1 MKYLQSNS
9 KHSFITFI
17 KTLLIIF
24 MVAASAIFVSKLF
37 TAVKEGYADK
47 DKLPVGL
54 VAEDDPDLKC
64 PAAGAASKGC
74 TPADVMKLGYDLASD
89 PAVSQIELENFKKV
103 CQSRS
108 RHLGEMAEQF
118 IGDVTLLKFSTMFNT
133 KPNDA
138 EIQKKLD
145 EMKKEK
151 SSSMKGC
158 YNYDFMFE
166 MAGLQVGKA
175 DQKTLSAVQSEA
187 VRCYA
192 QRFNAFR
199 KCMGLCDD
207 IEARDMVK
215 KEKEQKNKK

>member
-1 MKYLQSNS
+1 MNYFQSNS
-9 KHSFITFI
+9 KHSFI
-17 KTLLIIF
+17 K
-24 MVAASAIFVSKLF
+24 MVAVSAILVSKML
-37 TAVKEGYADK
+37 TVVKEGYADK
-47 DKLPVGL
+47 DKLTL
-54 VAEDDPDLKC
+54 NHVAEDDPDLKC
-64 PAAGAASKGC
+64 PAGASKGC

-103 CQSRS
+103 CASRS
-108 RHLGEMAEQF
+108 PKLNEMAGQF
-118 IGDVTLLKFSTMFNT
+118 IGDVTLLKFATMFNT

-138 EIQKKLD
+138 DIQKKID

-151 SSSMKGC
+151 SFKGC
-158 YNYDFMFE
+158 YHYDFMFE

-199 KCMGLCDD
+199 KCMGLC
-207 IEARDMVK
+207 K
-215 KEKEQKNKK
+215 PS

>member
-1 MKYLQSNS
+1 MKYFQSNS
-9 KHSFITFI
+9 KHSFI
-17 KTLLIIF
+17 KTLLMIF
-24 MVAASAIFVSKLF
+24 MVTVSAIFVSKLLSV
-37 TAVKEGYADK
+37 VKEGYADK
-47 DKLPVGL
+47 DKLPLNL

-64 PAAGAASKGC
+64 PAAGASKGC

-103 CQSRS
+103 CASRS
-108 RHLGEMAEQF
+108 PKLGGMADQF
-118 IGDVTLLKFSTMFNT
+118 IGDVTLLKFATMFNT

-145 EMKKEK
+145 EMKKNK
-151 SSSMKGC
+151 SFKGC
-158 YNYDFMFE
+158 YQYDFMFE
-166 MAGLQVGKA
+166 MAGLQVGTA
-175 DQKTLSAVQSEA
+175 EQKTLSAVQSEA

-207 IEARDMVK
+207 SKQKETVK
-215 KEKEQKNKK
+215 Q

>member
-1 MKYLQSNS
+1 MKYIQSNS
-9 KHSFITFI
+9 KHSVI

-24 MVAASAIFVSKLF
+24 LVMVTALFVSKFLG
-37 TAVKEGYADK
+37 AVKEGYADK
-47 DKLPVGL
+47 DKLPRAL
-54 VAEDDPDLKC
+54 LAEDDPDLKC
-64 PAAGAASKGC
+64 PAIGSKGC

-103 CQSRS
+103 CTGRS
-108 RHLGEMAEQF
+108 PKLGAMAEQF
-118 IGDVTLLKFSTMFNT
+118 IGDVTLLKFATMFNT

-138 EIQKKLD
+138 EIQKKID
-145 EMKKEK
+145 EMKKEN
-151 SSSMKGC
+151 SFKGC
-158 YNYDFMFE
+158 YQYDFMFE
-166 MAGLQVGKA
+166 MAGLQVGTA

-207 IEARDMVK
+207 S
-215 KEKEQKNKK
+215 KEKDALKK